1 MCLEPFVFE
10 AAREN
15 VVMKD
20 KPPDKEDNVQTKKK
34 ISFRDILIEGKQKT
48 QVKERFDLIEKG
60 SIKISYEGGN
70 RLLPK
75 VTLDDTYF
83 HELCHPW
90 NDALVIKLLGK
101 NGGYYVLK
109 ERLKKLWK
117 LTRSF
122 EIMDIDQGFYM
133 VKCDMLAN
141 GERMISG
148 GPRMLFD
155 NYLVVSQWSPEFASC
170 TAKVKKSGV
179 C

>member
-1 MCLEPFVFE
+1 MGSFIFFFYFYFLPLLVLTYSLRSAPKFSEPFVFE
-10 AAREN
+10 AARET

-34 ISFRDILIEGKQKT
+34 ISFRNILIEGKKKT
-48 QVKERFDLIEKG
+48 QIKEIFDLIEKG
-60 SIKISYEGGN
+60 SIKTSNEGGN

-101 NGGYYVLK
+101 NGRYYVLK

-117 LTRSF
+117 
-122 EIMDIDQGFYM
+122 
-133 VKCDMLAN
+133 
-141 GERMISG
+141 
-148 GPRMLFD
+148 
-155 NYLVVSQWSPEFASC
+155 
-170 TAKVKKSGV
+170 
-179 C
+179 